1 MALNDLLQGMQS
13 GGGAGAPR
21 GVPPGA
27 VPPGMPP
34 GIASMAGSGGAAIGN
49 EGIKKL
55 GRSVVAAMVK
65 VMSFLVPVFGTN
77 NKDGETIL
85 RAMKSLQ
92 AVAGDADPKD
102 VVAAIK
108 TLVGSLPAGMQGSNP
123 LDQITPLLGGGA
135 PGTPPGAP
143 PGMPPGAP
151 QGMPPGMP
159 PGAMPP
165 GAPPPNVP
173 PGGASAL
180 LGGGGG
186 GGNG

>member
-1 MALNDLLQGMQS
+1 MALSDLLQGMQGGQGDQS
-13 GGGAGAPR
+13 GQGGQPNPQGT
-21 GVPPGA
+21 
-27 VPPGMPP
+27 PPGMPP

-55 GRSVVAAMVK
+55 ARSVVAAIVK

-92 AVAGDADPKD
+92 AIAGDADPKD

-108 TLVGSLPAGMQGSNP
+108 TLIGSLPAGMQGGNP
-123 LDQITPLLGGGA
+123 LDQIGPLLGGG
-135 PGTPPGAP
+135 GA
-143 PGMPPGAP
+143 GGAGAMPPGGGA
-151 QGMPPGMP
+151 MPPGGGA
-159 PGAMPP
+159 GAMPP
-165 GAPPPNVP
+165 GA
-173 PGGASAL
+173 GGAGGGADISSL

-186 GGNG
+186 ANG